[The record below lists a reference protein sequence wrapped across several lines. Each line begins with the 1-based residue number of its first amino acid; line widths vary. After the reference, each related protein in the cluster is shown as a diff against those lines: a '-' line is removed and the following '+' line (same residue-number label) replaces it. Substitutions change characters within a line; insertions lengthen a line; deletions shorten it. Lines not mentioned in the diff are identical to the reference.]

1 MSININD
8 LKSTDCGYIDAQW
21 SVDDAEQREDLYTV
35 AENMGYKLIG
45 IYTNQGHLAID
56 DCTEGSLFLEPL
68 EQKRTYENKNK
79 NAGDSSPIQQERCR

>member
-68 EQKRTYENKNK
+68 EQKRTYDNKNK
-79 NAGDSSPIQQERCR
+79 NAGDSSPIQQERRR